1 MRGVTSGSLL
11 GIFLDI
17 FPRRNLPNFAAVI
30 ASVAVIASPAVI
42 ASAAVIARA
51 AVREYP
57 IPDFRQNS
65 SLRAKIS
72 LTQKL
77 LDQSDFPI
85 CQIKAG
91 DLTYNFRPITD
102 LYLAVLTY

>member
-42 ASAAVIARA
+42 ASLAV
-51 AVREYP
+51 
-57 IPDFRQNS
+57 
-65 SLRAKIS
+65 KIS
-72 LTQKL
+72 VTRKL
-77 LDQSDFPI
+77 LAFNMS
-85 CQIKAG
+85 
-91 DLTYNFRPITD
+91 N
-102 LYLAVLTY
+102 

>member
-42 ASAAVIARA
+42 ASAAVIASP
-51 AVREYP
+51 AV
-57 IPDFRQNS
+57 
-65 SLRAKIS
+65 KIS
-72 LTQKL
+72 ITQKL
-77 LDQSDFPI
+77 LDQSGF
-85 CQIKAG
+85 QYVK
-91 DLTYNFRPITD
+91 LKLET
-102 LYLAVLTY
+102 